1 MKISKE
7 LLTEVVTLLESL
19 SDIADSANLMEDQ
32 LETLNEEEL
41 IPRSEAAVR
50 ELWSILNG

>member
-19 SDIADSANLMEDQ
+19 SDICDTANLTEDQ
-32 LETLNEEEL
+32 LEILNEEEL
-41 IPRSEAAVR
+41 IPRSESAIR
-50 ELWSILNG
+50 EIWSILNG

>member
-19 SDIADSANLMEDQ
+19 SDICDTANLTEDQ

-41 IPRSEAAVR
+41 IPRSESAIR
-50 ELWSILNG
+50 EIWSILNG